1 MVHDLL
7 LYQGVSTS
15 MLSSCWLWQSSDN
28 VMEIHKQP
36 HLSVVFFDNFFAS
49 FDLIQKPQ
57 TEMGIRCIG
66 TVRPNLTGGATVMWD
81 NWTLATSLGQA
92 QAVQSV
98 SQRCVQMAVPEIQ
111 CVPLLQWKPAK
122 IRLIIML
129 FMFVPS
135 IICILLESSYFLVYV
150 CIKTHLP
157 SRLIS
162 TVWLRC
168 ELKKILF
175 IVVDVAPIK

>member
-49 FDLIQKPQ
+49 FDLIQKLQ

-129 FMFVPS
+129 F
-135 IICILLESSYFLVYV
+135 VYV
-150 CIKTHLP
+150 CSFNYLH
-157 SRLIS
+157 
-162 TVWLRC
+162 
-168 ELKKILF
+168 F
-175 IVVDVAPIK
+175 IRIFLLSCICLH